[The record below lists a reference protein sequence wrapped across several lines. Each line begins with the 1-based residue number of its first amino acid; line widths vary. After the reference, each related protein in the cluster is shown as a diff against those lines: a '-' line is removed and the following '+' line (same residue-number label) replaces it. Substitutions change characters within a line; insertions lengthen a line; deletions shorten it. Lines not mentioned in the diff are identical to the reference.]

1 MSKKWSTILFLALAE
16 FLAMSLWFSASA
28 VTPSLIE
35 AWSLNTGQAA
45 WLTMSVQ
52 IGFVVGALLSAV
64 TNVSDL
70 YAPRKIF
77 AISAVVGALANGLIA
92 FSVNSFGPAVALRF
106 LTGVI
111 LAGIY
116 PVGMKIMATWMKE
129 DRGLGLGLLVGAL
142 TLGSASPHLLRAVG
156 GIGDWRVVMYLASS
170 FALVASVLVFFSGE
184 LGPHRGKTPP
194 FNWRY
199 LIEVLRERGTL
210 LANVGYFG
218 HMWELYAMW
227 TWIPVFLTAA
237 YGAEAFGMPATQAA
251 SLVAFATIAIGGIG
265 SFIAGKLADAYG
277 RTTITSVSLVVS
289 GVISV
294 VIGLAF
300 DYPVLVTGLALIWG
314 FFIVADS
321 AQFSAAV
328 SELAD
333 VRYMGT
339 ALTLQTALGFLLT
352 LVSIRLTPV
361 LADLVTWR
369 WAFAFLVLGP
379 IVGTWAMQTLKRS
392 DLAVKL
398 AGGRG

>member
-1 MSKKWSTILFLALAE
+1 MSQKWRTILFLALAE

-35 AWSLNTGQAA
+35 SWSLDTGQAA

-92 FSVNSFGPAVALRF
+92 LSVTSFGPAVALRF
-106 LTGVI
+106 LTGVT

-142 TLGSASPHLLRAVG
+142 TLGSASPHLLRALG

-170 FALVASVLVFFSGE
+170 FALIAAVLVFFSGE

-194 FNWRY
+194 FNWRF
-199 LIEVLRERGTL
+199 LIEVLRERGTR
-210 LANVGYFG
+210 LANIGYFG

-237 YGAEAFGMPATQAA
+237 YGDGAFGMSATQAA
-251 SLVAFATIAIGGIG
+251 SVVAFSTIAIGGVG
-265 SFIAGKLADAYG
+265 SFIAGKLADQYG
-277 RTTITSVSLVVS
+277 RTTITSISLVVS

-294 VIGLAF
+294 GIGLAF
-300 DYPVLVTGLALIWG
+300 EYPLLVTILALIWG

-333 VRYMGT
+333 TRYMGT

-352 LVSIRLTPV
+352 LISIRLTPV

-379 IVGTWAMQTLKRS
+379 IVGTWAMQTLRRS

-398 AGGRG
+398 AGGRK